1 MKTHMRSLWTSL
13 ILLIALLT
21 STSAG
26 ATGDVLSF
34 ETDTAGYSFLVYSGG
49 APDGIGGLVMTW
61 PDIAARGL
69 PSESTQWYFKPTAN
83 HMRIVFTNPGRT
95 DLPPSFTLE
104 IKGKRGTLKFDKR
117 TIKGKAY
124 WYTGSLAEY

>member
-49 APDGIGGLVMTW
+49 GPNGIGGLVMTW
-61 PDIAARGL
+61 PNIASRGL
-69 PSESTQWYFKPTAN
+69 PSESTQWYFRPSAN

-104 IKGKRGTLKFDKR
+104 IKGKRGTLRFGKR
-117 TIKGKAY
+117 VIQGKVF
-124 WYTGSLAEY
+124 WSTGSLAEY

>member
-1 MKTHMRSLWTSL
+1 MKTHIRSLWTSL
-13 ILLIALLT
+13 ILLIAVLT

-34 ETDTAGYSFLVYSGG
+34 ETGTAGYSFLVSSGG
-49 APDGIGGLVMTW
+49 GPGGIGGLVMTW
-61 PDIAARGL
+61 PEVAERGL
-69 PSESTQWYFKPTAN
+69 PSGSTQWYFKPTAN
-83 HMRIVFTNPGRT
+83 HMRIIFTNPGRT

-124 WYTGSLAEY
+124 WRTGSLAEY

>member
-49 APDGIGGLVMTW
+49 GPNGIGGLVMTW
-61 PDIAARGL
+61 PNIASRGL
-69 PSESTQWYFKPTAN
+69 PSESTQWYFRPSAN
-83 HMRIVFTNPGRT
+83 HMRTVFTNPGRT

-104 IKGKRGTLKFDKR
+104 IKGKRGTLRFGKR
-117 TIKGKAY
+117 VIQGKVF
-124 WYTGSLAEY
+124 WSTGSLAEY